1 MQAKIVGP
9 TANTSSAVATENVR
23 PILGMTAEEM
33 SALAST
39 IAVFIPHRATEN
51 PHSGLFINAGFWGMQ
66 GLSYAP
72 LQDNFAGFV
81 EVTRSNIARFFLDY
95 AKDRPSIDKLVMIDA
110 DQNVQWDAP
119 YRLAAWDLPVV
130 AGIVCSYT
138 EAMGPWACVQFKDKY
153 GVARFP
159 SYMKTKTIPGRGIK
173 EAHSVGTGLI
183 FIKKQV
189 LEAIFDSGDYPFRI
203 ESKVRDSC
211 FETGT
216 LKQGEDIAFSR
227 QCEKLGFKR
236 YVDFSVHAVHYKY
249 LGIQWPKDG
258 IDHNL
263 NPSDWEVNDRDYHH
277 G

>member
-1 MQAKIVGP
+1 MKAKIIGP
-9 TANTSSAVATENVR
+9 TADTSSAVMTENVQ

-33 SALAST
+33 SALAET
-39 IAVFIPHRATEN
+39 IVVFVPHR
-51 PHSGLFINAGFWGMQ
+51 PSDSPQSGLFINAGFWGRQ
-66 GLSYAP
+66 GLAYAAI
-72 LQDNFAGFV
+72 DDGHGGFV
-81 EVTRSNIARFFLDY
+81 EMTRSNMARNFLDY
-95 AKDRPSIDKLVMIDA
+95 CRDRPSIDKLVMIDA
-110 DQNVQWDAP
+110 DQNVPWDAP

-130 AGIVCSYT
+130 AGIVCSYSDSR
-138 EAMGPWACVQFKDKY
+138 GPWACATFRDKY

-159 SYMKTKTIPGRGIK
+159 SYTMTKTIPGRGIK

-183 FIKKQV
+183 CIKKQV

-203 ESKVRDSC
+203 DEAVRNSC

-236 YVDFSVHAVHYKY
+236 YVDFSVHAVHFKY

-258 IDHNL
+258 IDYNL
-263 NPSDWEVNDRDYHH
+263 SPSDWEVNDRDYHH